1 MHQRAKNRPGTKPKV
16 PQEALE
22 EVRAKLVAENPYGDG
37 EENGAMLGASMLK
50 RNKGVMDS
58 IQGIE
63 WK

>member
-1 MHQRAKNRPGTKPKV
+1 MPK
-16 PQEALE
+16 EALE